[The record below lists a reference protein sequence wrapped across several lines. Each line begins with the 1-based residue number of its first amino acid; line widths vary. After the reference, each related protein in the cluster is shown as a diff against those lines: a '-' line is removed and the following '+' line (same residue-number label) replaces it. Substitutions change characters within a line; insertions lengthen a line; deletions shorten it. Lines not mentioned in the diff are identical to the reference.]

1 MYLVLGKAGELV
13 AVLGSEVEGL
23 SAESAAGAL
32 DKTAVEVANEFPLEI
47 GRHLNHIRRISVG

>member
-13 AVLGSEVEGL
+13 AVLSSEVEGL

-32 DKTAVEVANEFPLEI
+32 DKTTVEVANEFPLEI
-47 GRHLNHIRRISVG
+47 GRHLNSIKKIRVG